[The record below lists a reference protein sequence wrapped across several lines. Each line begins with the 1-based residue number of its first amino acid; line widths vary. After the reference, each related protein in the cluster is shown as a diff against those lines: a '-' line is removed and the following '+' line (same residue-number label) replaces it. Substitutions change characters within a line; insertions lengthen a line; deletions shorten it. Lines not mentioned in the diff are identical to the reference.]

1 MFLEKT
7 SYFNLTVFASMTS
20 IFFSYCQTTT
30 SLDTNNLSLESSPYL
45 LQHAQNPVFWQRWKK
60 GAYKEMNT
68 TDKLLIISLGYSS
81 CHWCHVMEKET
92 FEDINVAKEMNENFI
107 SIKVDREE
115 NPDVDNIYMTAV
127 QMMTGSGGWP
137 LNVICLPD
145 GRPIYG
151 GTYHSKKQWLEILTK
166 VQQLYTTNKD
176 KLIAYA
182 DKIEKGIQQVNSI
195 EISTKTNNFSPKLLE
210 KEITLWE
217 KKWDENHGGEKQN
230 QKFITPVKFNYIQQ
244 FQALTDSPKVTI
256 YLKNSLT
263 TIANSG
269 VYDHVEG
276 GFFRYSIDS
285 SWNIP
290 HFEKMLYDNAQVL
303 GLYSNAFKQFQNP
316 LFKERVYQTF
326 SFLKSRMFNKDGGY
340 YSAIDADN
348 KDGEGQYYLFTKEAI
363 QEIVQEDFDLFIDY
377 YRIDLNAP
385 FEEQYF
391 LLKKNIINSVFTE
404 KHKTTIAE
412 LDQKNKVWLK
422 KLKTKM
428 EKRDFPTIDTKI
440 ITSWNAMLVIGLSN
454 AYEAFNDDIFIE
466 EAKSLYGFLKSNCYK
481 KTKFFHTFQNKKTK
495 IEGFLEDYA
504 FMTKAALS
512 LYKNTQ
518 EISYLN
524 DAQEYTKTIQLKF
537 KDGSSPFFT
546 FTEEPTL
553 ISKII
558 SLDDSVIPSSNAIM
572 AENLLTIGHLTGIDV
587 YLEQSKLML
596 QSMFSYFEG
605 GRSSDYTYWA
615 KLFTKYAYPYYEV
628 IIVGPNA
635 LFMKAEFQKHYLPN
649 VLFQSSNIGSK
660 LPLLKDRFF
669 KGETYIYVC
678 QNKVCLR
685 PVETIKE
692 AIDQIKSLEN
702 LQSSQKTVIPFFN
715 SIPIKN

>member
-1 MFLEKT
+1 
-7 SYFNLTVFASMTS
+7 
-20 IFFSYCQTTT
+20 
-30 SLDTNNLSLESSPYL
+30 
-45 LQHAQNPVFWQRWKK
+45 
-60 GAYKEMNT
+60 
-68 TDKLLIISLGYSS
+68 
-81 CHWCHVMEKET
+81 
-92 FEDINVAKEMNENFI
+92 
-107 SIKVDREE
+107 
-115 NPDVDNIYMTAV
+115 
-127 QMMTGSGGWP
+127 
-137 LNVICLPD
+137 
-145 GRPIYG
+145 
-151 GTYHSKKQWLEILTK
+151 
-166 VQQLYTTNKD
+166 
-176 KLIAYA
+176 
-182 DKIEKGIQQVNSI
+182 
-195 EISTKTNNFSPKLLE
+195 
-210 KEITLWE
+210 
-217 KKWDENHGGEKQN
+217 
-230 QKFITPVKFNYIQQ
+230 
-244 FQALTDSPKVTI
+244 
-256 YLKNSLT
+256 
-263 TIANSG
+263 
-269 VYDHVEG
+269 
-276 GFFRYSIDS
+276 
-285 SWNIP
+285 
-290 HFEKMLYDNAQVL
+290 
-303 GLYSNAFKQFQNP
+303 
-316 LFKERVYQTF
+316 
-326 SFLKSRMFNKDGGY
+326 
-340 YSAIDADN
+340 
-348 KDGEGQYYLFTKEAI
+348 
-363 QEIVQEDFDLFIDY
+363 
-377 YRIDLNAP
+377 
-385 FEEQYF
+385 
-391 LLKKNIINSVFTE
+391 
-404 KHKTTIAE
+404 
-412 LDQKNKVWLK
+412 VWLK